1 MRLLTK
7 TILGLALGTTTLLE
21 PMQAQTSGPATGVS
35 PTEFAGMRFRMV
47 GPTRGGRVTAVTGV
61 PEQSLTFY
69 LGASGGGVW
78 KTTNGGISFTPVFQ
92 QESIASIGDI
102 AIAPSDP
109 RVVWIGSGEANLR
122 NSTYYG
128 NGVYKSVDGGA
139 TWQHMGLPESHHIG
153 RVLVHPTDPDIVH
166 VAAQGHLY
174 SENPERG
181 VFMTVD
187 GGQSWT
193 KTLDDVVDRLDD
205 PSSDPADQP
214 GARVG
219 PLNGESPCD

>member
-1 MRLLTK
+1 MRPRRGRLLAAIAASWCAFPRAVPSAQPVLDDLLK
-7 TILGLALGTTTLLE
+7 TVHYRSI
-21 PMQAQTSGPATGVS
+21 GPA
-35 PTEFAGMRFRMV
+35 RQ
-47 GPTRGGRVTAVTGV
+47 GGRVVAFGV
-61 PEQSLTFY
+61 SATDPTTFFVAA
-69 LGASGGGVW
+69 GPGGVW

-193 KTLDDVVDRLDD
+193 KTLDVVVDRLDD